1 MKAPVYCRTS
11 GERIGGCKCY
21 RCRPSEQALKPA
33 KPVSAIAL
41 LVL

>member
-21 RCRPSEQALKPA
+21 RCRPSEQKS
-33 KPVSAIAL
+33 KPVVDAGLAKSAR
-41 LVL
+41 